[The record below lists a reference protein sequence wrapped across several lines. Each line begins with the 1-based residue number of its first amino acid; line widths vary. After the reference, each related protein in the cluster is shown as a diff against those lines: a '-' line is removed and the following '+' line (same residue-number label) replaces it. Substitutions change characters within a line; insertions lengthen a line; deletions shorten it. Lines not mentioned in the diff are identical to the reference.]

1 VKAIAAYEKAAAAG
15 DVPPEAHRSLG
26 LVLMKA
32 RANAR
37 ARAAFFR
44 YLELRPDAQDG
55 AMIRDYLKRL
65 E

>member
-1 VKAIAAYEKAAAAG
+1 
-15 DVPPEAHRSLG
+15 
-26 LVLMKA
+26 MKA